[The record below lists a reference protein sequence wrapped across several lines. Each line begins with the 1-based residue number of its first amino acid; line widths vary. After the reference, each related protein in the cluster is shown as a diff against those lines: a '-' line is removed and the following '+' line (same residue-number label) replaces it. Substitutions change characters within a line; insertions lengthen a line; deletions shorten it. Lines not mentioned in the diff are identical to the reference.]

1 MNMQTRTPKA
11 VAMDILNLPSGEY
24 QFEDAVVMVEPSV
37 NQVHSANDLRLFINH
52 VKAAM
57 GLPESFLT
65 QTGFTIVEMV
75 PVVDSKPLLNAA

>member
-1 MNMQTRTPKA
+1 MNIQTRTPKA
-11 VAMDILNLPSGEY
+11 VALDILDLPFGEY

-37 NQVHSANDLRLFINH
+37 SQVYSTNGLRLFVNL

-57 GLPESFLT
+57 GLPESFST
-65 QTGFTIVEMV
+65 QDGFTIVEMV

>member
-37 NQVHSANDLRLFINH
+37 SQVYSANGLRLFVNL

-57 GLPESFLT
+57 GLPESFFT
-65 QTGFTIVEMV
+65 QASFTIVEMV